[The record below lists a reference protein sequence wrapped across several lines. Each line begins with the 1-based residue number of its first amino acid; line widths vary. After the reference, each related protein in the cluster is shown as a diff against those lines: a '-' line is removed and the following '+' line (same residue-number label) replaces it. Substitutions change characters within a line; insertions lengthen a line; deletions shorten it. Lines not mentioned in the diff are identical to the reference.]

1 MKNVPKSCSA
11 IIAASLGAL
20 VALIVPLQSFL
31 GNGSLYAYS
40 LQRLLLELLPLFLLL
55 SLALFILLRL
65 AGRWLGVIPRTLFAA
80 ATVCVYLEAGFLSAG
95 LPEIDGGV
103 MPELGSLARGL
114 ADAAAWAVVI
124 AGFLVAARK
133 LDGCLHWISAAVL
146 LLGAVSLLD
155 VRRDRAAVSEP
166 ADGKVGCLA
175 GGKRANQMTVVA
187 NVRYSPVRNVLVF
200 VLDSMPGT
208 VAADVARSD
217 PALQEKFSGFTAY
230 PRNIG
235 MADCTKRGVP
245 GLVTGRYY
253 DPDEMPQAEYPLTM
267 YGTDSFLKTCC
278 DAGWHVAFSPDLL
291 PYGFTTL
298 PVEREVARDDR
309 RSRDAL
315 AILRRSKEVPY
326 LCLFDLVAFRV
337 APFFFKGPIVYSKIR
352 HAVKGRH
359 SDGEFWG
366 ERNMYPTLAAAP
378 TNAEKRPFLGFFHSW
393 GAHPPWASDQRTT
406 VRDKLTR
413 LGALMDAYRARGL
426 YDKSLIVVT
435 TDHGNGTAPALEGY
449 PPQASA
455 LLWVKPEGA
464 DGAFAFSDLKT
475 SHAKICELVKA
486 ACGRRLTS
494 DEVAIALRTE
504 ARIYRREEGRNNFRD
519 YGERK

>member
-1 MKNVPKSCSA
+1 MSGSGKLHSA
-11 IIAASLGAL
+11 IIAASLAGLLAL
-20 VALIVPLQSFL
+20 LVPLQSFV
-31 GNGSLYAYS
+31 GNSSLYAYS
-40 LQRLLLELLPLFLLL
+40 LSRLLFELLPLSLLL
-55 SLALFILLRL
+55 ALALFALLRL
-65 AGRWLGVIPRTLFAA
+65 TGRWLGVFPHALIVA
-80 ATVCVYLEAGFLSAG
+80 ATVCVYLESGFLSAG
-95 LPEIDGGV
+95 LPEIDGGA
-103 MPELGSLARGL
+103 MPELDSLARGL
-114 ADAAAWAVVI
+114 ADAAVWAVVI
-124 AGFLVAARK
+124 VGFLVAARK
-133 LDGCLHWISAAVL
+133 LVGWFHWISAAVL

-155 VRRDRAAVSEP
+155 VRRDGAAVSEP
-166 ADGKVGCLA
+166 TEGKVGCLA
-175 GGKRANQMTVVA
+175 GGVRVNQMTVVA
-187 NVRYSPVRNVLVF
+187 NIRYSPVRNVLVF

-208 VAADVARSD
+208 VATDVAKSD

-230 PRNIG
+230 PQNIG

-245 GLVTGRYY
+245 GIVTGRYY

-267 YGTDSFLKTCC
+267 YGTNSFLKTYC

-315 AILRRSKEVPY
+315 AILHRSKEVPY

-378 TNAEKRPFLGFFHSW
+378 ANADPRPFLGFFHSW
-393 GAHPPWASDQRTT
+393 GAHPPWAKDQRTT

-413 LGALMDAYRARGL
+413 LGALMDVYRARGL
-426 YDKSLIVVT
+426 YDRSLIVVT
-435 TDHGNGTAPALEGY
+435 TDHGNGTAPALDGY

-486 ACGRRLTS
+486 SCGRRLTQ
-494 DEVAIALRTE
+494 DEVVRTLRTE
-504 ARIYRREEGRNNFRD
+504 NRIYRREEGRNNFKD

>member
-1 MKNVPKSCSA
+1 MRSKGSDAFV
-11 IIAASLGAL
+11 AAAL
-20 VALIVPLQSFL
+20 AAFVTVIVPVQSFI
-31 GNGSLYAYS
+31 GNVSQYPYS
-40 LQRLLLELLPLFLLL
+40 CIRLLLELAVLFVA
-55 SLALFILLRL
+55 LAGGLFVLLRV
-65 AGRWLGVIPRTLFAA
+65 AGRFLGAYPQAFLVGLL
-80 ATVCVYLEAGFLSAG
+80 VCAYLESGILSAG
-95 LPEIDGGV
+95 LPAINGGY
-103 MPELGSLARGL
+103 MPELSS
-114 ADAAAWAVVI
+114 
-124 AGFLVAARK
+124 AAR
-133 LDGCLHWISAAVL
+133 AVL
-146 LLGAVSLLD
+146 DVSLWALLMLGFVAGTRWVRDYLKWIALGVTVMGVLSFLD
-155 VRRDRAAVSEP
+155 VRTDRDCAQEAGIGAAS
-166 ADGKVGCLA
+166 ASNGC
-175 GGKRANQMTVVA
+175 RVNQMTVVA

-208 VAADVARSD
+208 VATDVAKSD

-253 DPDEMPQAEYPLTM
+253 DPAEMPQAEYPLTM
-267 YGTDSFLKTCC
+267 YGTNSFLKTYC

-298 PVEREVARDDR
+298 PVEREVARNDR

-337 APFFFKGPIVYSKIR
+337 APFFFKGPIAYSKIR

-366 ERNMYPTLAAAP
+366 EGNMYPTLAAAP

-393 GAHPPWASDQRTT
+393 GAHPPWAKDQRTT
-406 VRDKLTR
+406 VRDKLTQ

-464 DGAFAFSDLKT
+464 GGALAFSDLKT
-475 SHAKICELVKA
+475 SHAKICGLVKS
-486 ACGRRLTS
+486 ACGRRLTQ
-494 DEVAIALRTE
+494 DEVSLARRTE
-504 ARIYRREEGRNNFRD
+504 ARIYRREEGRNGFRD
-519 YGERK
+519 YGVRK